1 MPVAMMLDHTDR
13 QIIRHLQGD
22 GRMSYSQLGQLVGL
36 SDAAARQR
44 VNRLHSRGIIDIVAI
59 TDPVLVGLDFQAL
72 LGISVEGDARRV
84 ADQLAPIEPVV
95 YVVLTAGRYE
105 VLAEVVCLDTETF
118 LELVNGTIRV
128 MPGVRSVE
136 VYPYMLVTK
145 QTYDWGV
152 G

>member
-1 MPVAMMLDHTDR
+1 MIDATDR
-13 QIIRHLQGD
+13 EIIRHLQQD
-22 GRMSYSQLGQLVGL
+22 GRMSYAQLGQLVGL

-44 VNRLHSRGIIDIVAI
+44 VNRLVSRGVLDIVGI

-72 LGISVEGDARRV
+72 LGITVEGDARRV
-84 ADQLAPIEPVV
+84 ADQLAPLREVV

-105 VLAEVVCLDTETF
+105 VLAEVVCLDTDTF

-128 MPGVRSVE
+128 MEGVRSVE

-145 QTYDWGV
+145 QTYDWGNP
-152 G
+152 